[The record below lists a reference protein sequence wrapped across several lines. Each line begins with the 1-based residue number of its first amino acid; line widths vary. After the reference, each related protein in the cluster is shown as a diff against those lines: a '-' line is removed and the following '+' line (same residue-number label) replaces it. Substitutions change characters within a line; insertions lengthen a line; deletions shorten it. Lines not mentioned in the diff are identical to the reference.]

1 MEFQTVVRRRRM
13 VRRFV
18 DKPVAPEALERILD
32 NATRAP
38 SAGFSQ
44 GWAFVVQEG
53 DDRRIFWEH
62 VRPDAPFDPSPGSLH
77 AAGAII
83 LPLAHQQAYLDRYS
97 MPDKA
102 GFGMGVEA
110 GWPVPYWQI
119 DVAFACQ
126 SMLLTAVD
134 LGLGAL
140 FFGIFNGE
148 AALLAALGVPA
159 GYRPIGALAIGHP
172 LPGERS
178 RPSLR
183 TGRRPA
189 EQTIHR
195 GGWQAGSR

>member
-1 MEFQTVVRRRRM
+1 MEFQTVIGRRRM

-18 DKPVAPEALERILD
+18 DKPVDPDVLDRILA

-44 GWAFVVQEG
+44 GWAFVVLEG
-53 DDRRIFWEH
+53 DNRRLFWEH

-77 AAGAII
+77 AAGAVI
-83 LPLAHQQAYLDRYS
+83 LPLAHEQAYLDRYS

-102 GFGMGVEA
+102 GFGLDRA
-110 GWPVPYWQI
+110 QGWPVPYWQI

-134 LGLGAL
+134 AGLGAL
-140 FFGIFNGE
+140 FFGIFTGE
-148 AALLAALGVPA
+148 AELLAALGIPE
-159 GYRPIGALAIGHP
+159 GYRPIGALAIGHR

-178 RPSLR
+178 RPSLK

-189 EQTIHR
+189 EQVIHR
-195 GGWQAGSR
+195 GRWTG

>member
-1 MEFQTVVRRRRM
+1 MEFQSVVRQRRM

-18 DKPVAPEALERILD
+18 DRPVEPEALERILD

-44 GWAFVVQEG
+44 GWAFVVLEG
-53 DDRRIFWEH
+53 DDRRTFWEH

-77 AAGAII
+77 AAGAVI
-83 LPLAHQQAYLDRYS
+83 LPLANRQAYLERYS
-97 MPDKA
+97 MPDKER
-102 GFGMGVEA
+102 FGLGDPDR
-110 GWPVPYWQI
+110 WPVPYWQI

-140 FFGIFNGE
+140 FLGIFTGE
-148 AALLAALGVPA
+148 TELLTDLGVPS

-189 EQTIHR
+189 EQVIHH
-195 GGWQAGSR
+195 GGWRAGSR